1 MFLNNQ
7 NQQKSHLYS
16 WGNWFSLTN
25 MLVGLFLFSIY
36 WFADPMPQSIVG
48 KLYMLMYSI
57 GHAGFLFF
65 LGYLL
70 LVFPVTALNKPAI
83 AKPWASFVAA
93 LGITL
98 LFIDALI
105 YSAYGYHLNFLS
117 VDYIK
122 NDFQLLTQSL
132 PTGFKV
138 AILLVFI
145 AVFAVELVLANAL
158 WRNLDKYRQLLLKI
172 KLLPVVIACFIIG
185 HVAHIWADLSLY
197 KPITRQDNQLPLSHP
212 MTAKT
217 MLSQSGLFD
226 LDEYQT
232 KKQLTFDLSSYKLD
246 VPNFQ
251 FSCFSPT
258 TNFSV
263 TLVESDKL
271 TVQQI
276 SQRIRNIDADFSAS
290 QHWSPLT
297 SKDSLFEMV
306 SGMPA
311 IYQDQ
316 FNHLPNVLDSALLST
331 GVNSQFINLPSNTR
345 KWSNNFESANRVSS
359 FTAQFSYYKIN
370 NESELTAIVNKA
382 KQQIIVVQAN
392 KAYEYGAMLVKGELV
407 QLPVVTSNFD
417 VLPTLLEGWLG
428 CSFQQSYGKFGQNIF
443 SVPRQNNWLVSAD
456 NEHIYVWHQD
466 VLTKI
471 DSDANMQSVQMVS
484 QQSAQPPVNAT
495 LARAIQFLKRNLIE
509 K

>member
-7 NQQKSHLYS
+7 SQQRSHLYS

-25 MLVGLFLFSIY
+25 MLVGLFLFTIY
-36 WFADPMPQSIVG
+36 WFADPMPQSIIG
-48 KLYMLMYSI
+48 KLYMLIYSV

-70 LVFPVTALNKPAI
+70 CVFPVTALNKPNI
-83 AKPWASFVAA
+83 AKPWASFIAA

-117 VDYIK
+117 VDYIQ

-138 AILLVFI
+138 AIVLVFLAI
-145 AVFAVELVLANAL
+145 FAVELVLANAL
-158 WRNLDKYRQLLLKI
+158 WRNLEKFRHIFLKV
-172 KLLPVVIACFIIG
+172 KLLPIVIGCFVVG
-185 HVAHIWADLSLY
+185 HAAHIWADLSLY

-217 MLSQSGLFD
+217 MLSESGLFD
-226 LDEYQT
+226 INEYQT
-232 KKQLTFDLSSYKLD
+232 KKQLTFDLSSYKID
-246 VPNFQ
+246 IPNFQ
-251 FSCFSPT
+251 FSCLSPN
-258 TNFSV
+258 TNFAV
-263 TLVESDKL
+263 TLVESNKL
-271 TVQQI
+271 TVEQM
-276 SQRIRNIDADFSAS
+276 SQAIQGIDKHFSAS
-290 QHWSPLT
+290 PHWAPL
-297 SKDSLFEMV
+297 SSQDSLFEII

-311 IYQDQ
+311 IYQEQ
-316 FNHLPNVLDSALLST
+316 FNQMPNVLDSALLSI
-331 GVNSQFINLPSNTR
+331 GVNSQFINLPAETR
-345 KWSNNFESANRVSS
+345 AWTSNFESANRVSS
-359 FTAQFSYYKIN
+359 FTAQFAYYRVTD
-370 NESELTAIVNKA
+370 ESELAAIASKA
-382 KQQIIVVQAN
+382 KQQIILLPASN
-392 KAYEYGAMLVKGELV
+392 AYEYGAMLVKGELV
-407 QLPVVTSNFD
+407 QLPAITSNFD

-428 CSFQQSYGKFGQNIF
+428 CSFQQSYGKFGQNVF
-443 SVPRQNNWLVSAD
+443 SVPRKNNWLVTAD

-471 DSDANMQSVQMVS
+471 DSDANMQSLQMIS
-484 QQSAQPPVNAT
+484 QQNAQPPVNAT
-495 LARAIQFLKRNLIE
+495 LARAIQFLKRNLLE

>member
-7 NQQKSHLYS
+7 NQQRSHLYS

-25 MLVGLFLFSIY
+25 MMVGLFLFTIY
-36 WFADPMPQSIVG
+36 WFADPMPSSIIG
-48 KLYMLMYSI
+48 KLYMVIYSI

-70 LVFPVTALNKPAI
+70 LAFPITALNKPQI
-83 AKPWASFVAA
+83 AKPWASLVAA
-93 LGITL
+93 LGLTL
-98 LFIDALI
+98 LFLDALI

-117 VDYIK
+117 LDYIQ

-138 AILLVFI
+138 AIVLVFI
-145 AVFAVELVLANAL
+145 AIFAVELVLANAL
-158 WRNLDKYRQLLLKI
+158 WRNLDKYRAFLLKI
-172 KLLPVVIACFIIG
+172 KLLPIVIGCFVLGHIG
-185 HVAHIWADLSLY
+185 HIWADLSLY

-226 LDEYQT
+226 INEYQA
-232 KKQLTFDLSSYKLD
+232 KKQLTFDLSSYKVD

-258 TNFSV
+258 TNFAV
-263 TLVESDKL
+263 TLVESNQL
-271 TVQQI
+271 PVEQI
-276 SQRIRNIDADFSAS
+276 SASIRQLDSEFAAS
-290 QHWSPLT
+290 QHWSPLNAQ
-297 SKDSLFEMV
+297 DSLFEII

-311 IYQDQ
+311 IYQNQ
-316 FNHLPNVLDSALLST
+316 FAVMPNVLDSVLLSS
-331 GVNSQFINLPSNTR
+331 GVNSQFTNLPNDTR
-345 KWSNNFESANRVSS
+345 QWLKGFESANRVSS
-359 FTAQFSYYKIN
+359 FTVQYAYYQVN
-370 NESELTAIVNKA
+370 SESELAAIVEKA
-382 KQQIIVVQAN
+382 KQQIIIVHSGN
-392 KAYEYGAMLVKGELV
+392 AYEYGAMLVKGELV
-407 QLPVVTSNFD
+407 QLPNLTSNFD

-428 CSFQQSYGKFGQNIF
+428 CSFQTNYGKFGQNVF
-443 SVPRQNNWLVSAD
+443 SVPRKNNWLVSAD
-456 NEHIYVWHQD
+456 NEFIYVWHQD

-471 DSDANMQSVQMVS
+471 DSDANMQSLQMGN
-484 QQSAQPPVNAT
+484 QQIAQPPVNAT
-495 LARAIQFLKRNLIE
+495 LARAIQFLKRNLVE